1 MNRSVVYPLAL
12 SGILIL
18 TLAAQS
24 ILLVAHMQAGVLNSI
39 PQWLVNT
46 IGIWFYLLGV
56 LLFAG
61 TFFNYRDTFQQ
72 KTFFLSAL
80 TFIGSGI
87 FLFQRG
93 LVAEA
98 VVIIGLGIAFFLSS
112 WITLEKDWLVETAQW
127 ANLCVGIGF
136 LLRPDFM
143 LSAKEYLFF
152 QPQILS
158 SSFAILMLASAALGF
173 ALTRSTA
180 SEKYRAKVLAAPW
193 IVWGGMFTTPF
204 FPFNVIVAFSLS
216 ASLMFKDTI
225 PWKKIILAQH
235 INKQGW
241 QLTYLIFTLSF
252 LSLIVAAGL
261 LQTMASTL
269 ALPIL
274 QTLHIRELTFTGFSL
289 TGLFTFILI
298 AFINI
303 PLNRAFANLKTTS
316 LPQQEEPSGKEQN
329 EAYEKLLIKQTDLE
343 RRRMA
348 QLNLLYQLNLELEK
362 NILDPHV
369 SAQLTASA
377 IVNAIGSTLVSVF
390 QHDSEREELV
400 VIATSGALVA
410 TIPPGYRQS
419 LNHGLVG
426 RAARMRYTQLASNTQ
441 LDSDYF
447 KLENQD
453 VLSEIAVPLLA
464 KNKLRGVIVVDQSM
478 TNAFDESDVKLLE
491 TIAIQ
496 LVTSWER
503 SEHDERLTNLIN
515 AGITLSTTLDV
526 DAVIQEIA
534 EIARQT
540 LSARFVFVTLA
551 EKGSGRNRTA
561 HVGYAP
567 TLVSMLN
574 SDPAGN
580 TLIQTALN
588 SPGAFRLRDVRKRFP
603 STPTGNKDLRSL
615 LAIPI
620 SLRET
625 SIGVILAFGKQD
637 NLTFSENDES
647 LASLLT
653 TQAAAAIETTWLYQ
667 ELRSL
672 FTNTTE
678 LYQLSTRVIQSEQL
692 TDAAA
697 SIAAT
702 AYQIS
707 KAQAAGIVLL
717 STETEVE
724 AKVQIDANGLHPGA
738 QHPMDL
744 IQQTMKTGKS
754 AIVTEAKLTRVCL
767 PLQTPRRQ
775 YGALWVEVSQEE
787 RYPDNLHTLANQA
800 AIALERSIL
809 LVETR
814 KQADELEDAYHTLE
828 ATYDQTLAALSLALD
843 ARDRE
848 TEGHSLRVA
857 RLSYALAHEFGLSPE
872 QCKTLERGAILH
884 DIGKIGISDS
894 ILLKPGP
901 LDEDERQMMRQHPD
915 IGARIVA
922 EVPFLQDA
930 MPVIRYH
937 QECWN
942 GSGYPIGL
950 KGTDIPL
957 IARIFAVV
965 DTFDALTTNRPY
977 RSPMPAEE
985 AMDYICNNA
994 GILYDPAI
1002 VQVFK
1007 KMLDNG
1013 MITQLVNSHV
1023 A

>member
-1 MNRSVVYPLAL
+1 
-12 SGILIL
+12 
-18 TLAAQS
+18 
-24 ILLVAHMQAGVLNSI
+24 
-39 PQWLVNT
+39 
-46 IGIWFYLLGV
+46 
-56 LLFAG
+56 
-61 TFFNYRDTFQQ
+61 
-72 KTFFLSAL
+72 
-80 TFIGSGI
+80 
-87 FLFQRG
+87 
-93 LVAEA
+93 
-98 VVIIGLGIAFFLSS
+98 
-112 WITLEKDWLVETAQW
+112 
-127 ANLCVGIGF
+127 
-136 LLRPDFM
+136 
-143 LSAKEYLFF
+143 
-152 QPQILS
+152 
-158 SSFAILMLASAALGF
+158 
-173 ALTRSTA
+173 
-180 SEKYRAKVLAAPW
+180 
-193 IVWGGMFTTPF
+193 
-204 FPFNVIVAFSLS
+204 
-216 ASLMFKDTI
+216 MFKDAI
-225 PWKKIILAQH
+225 PWKKIILARH
-235 INKQGW
+235 INKHGW
-241 QLTYLIFTLSF
+241 QVTYLIFAFSF
-252 LSLIVAAGL
+252 LSLLIAAGL
-261 LQTMASTL
+261 LQSMAGTL
-269 ALPIL
+269 ALPVL
-274 QTLHIRELTFTGFSL
+274 ETLHIRELTFTGFSV
-289 TGLFTFILI
+289 TSLFIFILI
-298 AFINI
+298 ASINI
-303 PLNRAFANLKTTS
+303 PLNRAFANPLTTH
-316 LPQQEEPSGKEQN
+316 LPRQEEQTGIEQN
-329 EAYEKLLIKQTDLE
+329 EAYEKLLIKQADLE

-377 IVNAIGSTLVSVF
+377 IANAIESTLVTVF

-400 VIATSGALVA
+400 VIATSGPLVA

-419 LNHGLVG
+419 LNHGLGG

-453 VLSEIAVPLLA
+453 SLSEIAVPLLA

-491 TIAIQ
+491 TVAIQ

-503 SEHDERLTNLIN
+503 SEHDERLTNLID
-515 AGITLSTTLDV
+515 AGITLSTTLDI

-540 LSARFVFVTLA
+540 LGARFVFVTLA

-574 SDPAGN
+574 SNPAGN

-620 SLRET
+620 LLRET
-625 SIGVILAFGKQD
+625 SIGVILAFGKHD

-647 LASLLT
+647 LAALLT

-697 SIAAT
+697 CIAET

-717 STETEVE
+717 STEADVE

-754 AIVTEAKLTRVCL
+754 VVVNETQKLTRICL

-775 YGALWVEVSQEE
+775 YGALWVEVSLEE
-787 RYPDNLHTLANQA
+787 RYPDNLHALANQA

-814 KQADELEDAYHTLE
+814 KQADELEVAYHTLE
-828 ATYDQTLAALSLALD
+828 TTYDQNSGGAL
-843 ARDRE
+843 
-848 TEGHSLRVA
+848 
-857 RLSYALAHEFGLSPE
+857 
-872 QCKTLERGAILH
+872 
-884 DIGKIGISDS
+884 
-894 ILLKPGP
+894 PGT
-901 LDEDERQMMRQHPD
+901 
-915 IGARIVA
+915 G
-922 EVPFLQDA
+922 
-930 MPVIRYH
+930 
-937 QECWN
+937 C
-942 GSGYPIGL
+942 S
-950 KGTDIPL
+950 
-957 IARIFAVV
+957 
-965 DTFDALTTNRPY
+965 
-977 RSPMPAEE
+977 
-985 AMDYICNNA
+985 
-994 GILYDPAI
+994 
-1002 VQVFK
+1002 
-1007 KMLDNG
+1007 
-1013 MITQLVNSHV
+1013 
-1023 A
+1023 